1 MGSGEARVRHV
12 PRSRHR
18 LVGASGVTSSVTVRL
33 ADPELGH
40 LLAAAFSRYPLHESG
55 LLVRFGW
62 RQTASGLVLTLAKA
76 EVPAEGDLDLS
87 RSNVAFAE
95 SYLVRTALLAERD
108 PLAIGVVHSHP
119 TGSVPRPSLIDDDMD
134 SYLSDYFEGFAPGR
148 PYVSLIV
155 SRVND
160 RTLMSARVKFDGRWL
175 DTSKFLTVEHNITKW
190 RRASARTSRLPTERV
205 ARLRGAFGDEAVQR
219 LRDST
224 VAVVGAGGTGSAVI
238 EVLARAG
245 VGKIVVIDPDR
256 LEQSNL
262 ERVHGAWPEHASSN
276 EFKVSVAREHV
287 MAIDPTIE
295 VVSCIGRIPQS
306 EVVDLLVSA
315 DVAIGCTD
323 RQHSRLALSDIATR
337 YLLPSIDC
345 GVLLEGDAGDVTGQI
360 MQLVRFLPSDPCAS
374 CRNMVDP
381 VRVAQEMMSG
391 QERRSRQNAAAEAA
405 RDGVDGG
412 QYWSQEP
419 QLNTVGYLTTAAGAL
434 AAGQAIGWLTGRYA
448 PRLSRLQMNLS
459 EPFFDVTEPVDE
471 PRPSCACRR
480 NRGWADQ
487 GNVDAMISPATHWP
501 KALVI

>member
-1 MGSGEARVRHV
+1 MNHRV
-12 PRSRHR
+12 
-18 LVGASGVTSSVTVRL
+18 LVRL
-33 ADPELGH
+33 ANPELDR
-40 LLAAAFSRYPLHESG
+40 LLAAAFARYPRRESG

-62 RQTASGLVLTLAKA
+62 RQTASDLVLTLADIEA
-76 EVPAEGDLDLS
+76 PGDGDLDLS
-87 RSNVAFAE
+87 RPNVAFTE
-95 SYLVRTALLAERD
+95 PYLVRTALLAERD
-108 PLAIGVVHSHP
+108 PLAVGVVHSHP
-119 TGSVPRPSLIDDDMD
+119 AGRVPRPSYIDDDMD
-134 SYLSDYFEGFAPGR
+134 SYLSSYFEGFAPAR

-155 SRVND
+155 SRVDD
-160 RTLMSARVKFDGRWL
+160 RTLMSARVKVDGRWL
-175 DTSKFLTVEHNITKW
+175 GASRFLTVERSITNW
-190 RRASARTSRLPTERV
+190 RHASAGESGLPTERV

-219 LRDST
+219 LRGST

-262 ERVHGAWPEHASSN
+262 ERVHGARPEHATSN
-276 EFKVSVAREHV
+276 DFKVNVAREHV
-287 MAIDPTIE
+287 LAIDPTIE
-295 VVSCIGRIPQS
+295 VIACIGRIPQAK
-306 EVVDLLVSA
+306 VVDLLVSA

-323 RQHSRLALSDIATR
+323 KQHSRLALSDVATR
-337 YLLPSIDC
+337 YLLPAIDC
-345 GVLLEGDAGDVTGQI
+345 GVLLEGDAGHVTGQI

-374 CRNMVDP
+374 CRNMMDP
-381 VRVAQEMMSG
+381 VRVAQEMMSD
-391 QERRSRQNAAAEAA
+391 QERRNRRIAAAEAA
-405 RDGVDGG
+405 RAGADGR

-459 EPFFDVTEPVDE
+459 EPLFDVTEPTDE

-487 GNVDAMISPATHWP
+487 GGTDALISPATHWP
-501 KALVI
+501 EAIVSETSLP